1 MAADLLLSSLNTDG
15 RVSRLSAA
23 LIVVERQTSKA
34 LASLFDVK
42 STLGLGIVA
51 ELRDPDGHVAK
62 VNKIYPPTSF
72 E

>member
-1 MAADLLLSSLNTDG
+1 MAADLLLSSLNTDD

>member
-42 STLGLGIVA
+42 CTLGLGIVA